1 MLADNFYVSLP
12 SNAAKFP
19 KNTQSNFTTI
29 LENPIELI
37 GNYQFA
43 LVEISN
49 FSNFSI
55 NMGKVSYKNPYF
67 LSGAYEN
74 RSQNIE
80 FSLRLDNG
88 LTLSQFC
95 NKLNFEIH
103 NSFVKEEL
111 LYRKKL
117 AFCTD
122 CEFIEQ
128 MQKLNDNKRNLERP
142 ILNVIK
148 KGPELYEIIDNV
160 ESLFFNIFIKCNGI
174 FDNTSKR
181 FNFQNI
187 EALKKYFQLLII
199 RVPIYF
205 QDDLSAYCLNQSY
218 ILKNDS
224 FLVDSSSVEK
234 DWLVIDKKEINLKSL
249 EDIYK
254 KTSSITSEI
263 NAQDDLLNPKDFFFF
278 LPYFKLLNSNT
289 IAIQTDYEITF
300 NGLIAQFL
308 NNSNIFETL
317 VTRTKVF
324 NLIAYIQLTKYI
336 LVYTNIIEPQYYAE
350 KSSSILRTVNIKAQ
364 KGENVIFFDNPQYL
378 NLSQSRINTINIEL
392 KDTQGNY
399 IEFNDKFSNIFIS
412 LHFRCVK

>member
-1 MLADNFYVSLP
+1 MFADNFYVSLP

-37 GNYQFA
+37 GNYQVA

-55 NMGKVSYKNPYF
+55 NMGKVSFKNPYF

-74 RSQNIE
+74 RSENIE
-80 FSLRLDNG
+80 FSLHLDNG

-117 AFCTD
+117 AFETD
-122 CEFIEQ
+122 FKFIEQ
-128 MQKLNDNKRNLERP
+128 MQKLNDNNRNLERP
-142 ILNVIK
+142 LLNVIK
-148 KGPELYEIIDNV
+148 KGPEDYEIIDNL
-160 ESLFFNIFIKCNGI
+160 ESLFFNIFIKCNGLYNNI
-174 FDNTSKR
+174 SKR
-181 FNFQNI
+181 FSFQNI
-187 EALKKYFQLLII
+187 ESLKKYFQLLII
-199 RVPIYF
+199 RVPNYF
-205 QDDLSAYCLNQSY
+205 HDDFSAYYLNQAY

-224 FLVDSSSVEK
+224 FIVDSSSVEK
-234 DWLVIDKKEINLKSL
+234 DWLLIDKKEINLKSL

-254 KTSSITSEI
+254 KTSKISNELY
-263 NAQDDLLNPKDFFFF
+263 AQEDLLNPKDFFFF
-278 LPYFKLLNSNT
+278 LPHFKLLNSNT
-289 IAIQTDYEITF
+289 IALETDYEITF
-300 NGLIAQFL
+300 NGLISQFL
-308 NNSNIFETL
+308 RNSEIKETI
-317 VTRTKVF
+317 VKRTEIF
-324 NLIAYIQLTKYI
+324 NLIPYIQLIKYI

-364 KGENVIFFDNPQYL
+364 KSENVIFFDNPQYL

-399 IEFNDKFSNIFIS
+399 IRFNDKFSNIFIS

>member
-37 GNYQFA
+37 GNYQVA

-55 NMGKVSYKNPYF
+55 SMGKVSYKNPYF

-74 RSQNIE
+74 RSENIE
-80 FSLRLDNG
+80 FILRLDNG

-117 AFCTD
+117 AFDTD
-122 CEFIEQ
+122 FNFIEQ

-148 KGPELYEIIDNV
+148 KGPEDYEIIDNV
-160 ESLFFNIFIKCNGI
+160 ESLFFNIFINCNGI
-174 FDNTSKR
+174 FNNKSKR
-181 FNFQNI
+181 YKFKNI

-199 RVPIYF
+199 RVPNYF
-205 QDDLSAYCLNQSY
+205 QDDSSAYFLNQSY

-224 FLVDSSSVEK
+224 FLLDATSVEK
-234 DWLVIDKKEINLKSL
+234 DWLVLDKKEINLNSL

-254 KTSSITSEI
+254 KTSKITSEI

-289 IAIQTDYEITF
+289 IAIQTDYEISF
-300 NGLIAQFL
+300 KGLIAQFL
-308 NNSNIFETL
+308 NNSNILETI

-412 LHFRCVK
+412 LHFRRVK